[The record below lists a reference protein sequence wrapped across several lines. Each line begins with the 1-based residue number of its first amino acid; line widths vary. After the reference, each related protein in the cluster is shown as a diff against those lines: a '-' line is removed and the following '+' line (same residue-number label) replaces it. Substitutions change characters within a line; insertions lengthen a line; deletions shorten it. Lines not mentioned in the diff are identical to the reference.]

1 MAALA
6 VKDEYQGLAAAVSLG
21 ITVLKRCKQN
31 TWAELTAAMSDA
43 DPVVVKAFKA
53 LDLTDDQL
61 ELIVAHQAELGLLR
75 ITPSVTHVICPACGT
90 YILSS
95 DTAPTRCLV
104 TPGCSGK
111 PAKIGAAVNAKKPVE
126 EPAPAA
132 EEETVTAAADEPG
145 DAPGLEELKA
155 NLDAA
160 VETVHTLIENVVEAA
175 ANEAA
180 PEPEAKAVKAA
191 PINIMDLDLDDDF
204 D

>member
-31 TWAELTAAMSDA
+31 TWAELTAAMSEE
-43 DPVVVKAFKA
+43 DPIVVKAFKV
-53 LDLTDDQL
+53 LDLSEDQL
-61 ELIVAHQAELGLLR
+61 ELIGTHQPELGLLR

-104 TPGCSGK
+104 TPGCTGK
-111 PAKIGAAVNAKKPVE
+111 PAKIAAAVNAKKPVE
-126 EPAPAA
+126 EPPGA
-132 EEETVTAAADEPG
+132 EEAE
-145 DAPGLEELKA
+145 
-155 NLDAA
+155 
-160 VETVHTLIENVVEAA
+160 
-175 ANEAA
+175 
-180 PEPEAKAVKAA
+180 KAA
-191 PINIMDLDLDDDF
+191 INGKPVIDLDDDF